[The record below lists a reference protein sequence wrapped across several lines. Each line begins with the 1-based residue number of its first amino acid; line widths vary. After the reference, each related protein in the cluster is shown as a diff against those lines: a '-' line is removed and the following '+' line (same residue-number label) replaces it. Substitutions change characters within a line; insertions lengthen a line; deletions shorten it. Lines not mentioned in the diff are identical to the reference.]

1 MSTIPRIDPLAV
13 KRASTQ
19 VLDRAWKVD
28 AVGALLLGALSL
40 VGYWTGVG
48 PYLGAK
54 VEKVRHDLA
63 LSDAIV
69 AREEA
74 RADNE
79 RFGTML
85 ANLRRENQSVE
96 ITLEPFSQRHLRV
109 GAVAQL
115 AADSKVK
122 LDQITPKESEA
133 ISGVSSVV
141 RVPITLTGKGSYSQ
155 IAAFLKNMNTQFR
168 DMSIESAQL
177 LAQPATNGTAST
189 FSVLLVWYARPD
201 MPS

>member
-1 MSTIPRIDPLAV
+1 MTTIPRIDPLIV
-13 KRASTQ
+13 KRASTR

-28 AVGALLLGALSL
+28 AVGVLLLTILSL
-40 VGYWTGVG
+40 GGYWTGLG

-63 LSDAIV
+63 MADATME
-69 AREEA
+69 REDA

-79 RFGTML
+79 RFAKML
-85 ANLRRENQSVE
+85 SDLRRANQSVE
-96 ITLEPFSQRHLRV
+96 ITLEPFEQRHLRV

-115 AADSKVK
+115 AADSNVK
-122 LDQITPKESEA
+122 LDQITPNDSEA

-141 RVPITLTGKGSYSQ
+141 RVPITLTGKGSYAQ
-155 IAAFLKNMNTQFR
+155 IAEFLKSMNAQFL

-177 LAQPATNGTAST
+177 VAQPATNGTVSS

-201 MPS
+201 VPS